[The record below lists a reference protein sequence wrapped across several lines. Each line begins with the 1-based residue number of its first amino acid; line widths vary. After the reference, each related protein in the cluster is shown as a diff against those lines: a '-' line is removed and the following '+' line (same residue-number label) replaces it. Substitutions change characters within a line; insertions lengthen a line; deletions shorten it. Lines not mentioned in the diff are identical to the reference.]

1 MAHVNGG
8 HSGAQGSQDDDEM
21 SDARHFEGRDGGFG
35 VFPGQ
40 RLRADSLSARILASG
55 VPA

>member
-1 MAHVNGG
+1 MSMADIR
-8 HSGAQGSQDDDEM
+8 ALKARKTTMRCPMQDISKVVM
-21 SDARHFEGRDGGFG
+21 VAL
-35 VFPGQ
+35 VFFSGQ